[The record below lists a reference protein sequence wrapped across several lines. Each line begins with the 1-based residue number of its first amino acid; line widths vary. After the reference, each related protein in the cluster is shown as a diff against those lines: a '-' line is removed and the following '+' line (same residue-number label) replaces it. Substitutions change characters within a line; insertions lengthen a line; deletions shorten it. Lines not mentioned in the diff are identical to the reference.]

1 MMPATFTEPEQIP
14 MRPRTFLPA
23 AILVLLAGALPLA
36 SGHAADQMK
45 PADREA
51 IEQVIHDYLIKHP
64 EVVIEALKAGQEA
77 EKAQEAAEAKAEIA
91 KRRDEILNDPTSP
104 VGGNPKGDVTIVEF
118 FDYRCPYCKQMEPGL
133 EALIKEDPNLRIVYK
148 EFPILGPDS
157 LIASRV
163 ALAAARQ
170 GNDKYLRFHA
180 AMMST
185 KGQINEAVI
194 LKTAEDA
201 GLDMTR
207 IKADMNSPEIE
218 ALIKKNYSLADGLDI
233 KGTPALIIGDT
244 MTPGA
249 VDVATL
255 RKLVADARKS

>member
-1 MMPATFTEPEQIP
+1 MMGAILTHPEKSP
-14 MRPRTFLPA
+14 MIPRTFLPLA
-23 AILVLLAGALPLA
+23 LAILLAGAVPLA
-36 SGHAADQMK
+36 SGHAADTMK
-45 PADREA
+45 PADRAA
-51 IEQVIHDYLIKHP
+51 IEQVIHDYLLKHP

-77 EKAQEAAEAKAEIA
+77 EKAREAAEAKAEIA
-91 KRRDEILNDPTSP
+91 KRRDELLNDPASP

-133 EALIKEDPNLRIVYK
+133 EALLKEDPNLRVVYK

-157 LIASRV
+157 LVASRA
-163 ALAAARQ
+163 ALAAVRQ
-170 GNDKYLRFHA
+170 GNDKYLRFHTA
-180 AMMST
+180 LMNT

-194 LKTAEDA
+194 LKLAEDA
-201 GLDMTR
+201 GLDVAK
-207 IKADMNSPEIE
+207 IKTDMNSPEID
-218 ALIKKNYSLADGLDI
+218 ALIKKNYELADGLDI

-249 VDVATL
+249 ADVATL

>member
-1 MMPATFTEPEQIP
+1 MI
-14 MRPRTFLPA
+14 PRTFLMLA
-23 AILVLLAGALPLA
+23 LAMLLAGALPSA
-36 SGHAADQMK
+36 PGRAADAMK
-45 PADREA
+45 PAEREA
-51 IEQVIHDYLIKHP
+51 IEQVIHDYLLKHP
-64 EVVIEALKAGQEA
+64 EVVIEALRAGQEA
-77 EKAQEAAEAKAEIA
+77 EKAREAAEAKAEIA
-91 KRRDEILNDPTSP
+91 KRRDELLNDPTSP

-133 EALIKEDPNLRIVYK
+133 EALIKEDPKLRVVYK

-180 AMMST
+180 AMMNT

-194 LKTAEDA
+194 LKVAEDS
-201 GLDMTR
+201 GLDIAK
-207 IKADMNSPEIE
+207 IKADMKSPEIE
-218 ALIKKNYSLADGLDI
+218 ALIKKNYELADSLDI
-233 KGTPALIIGDT
+233 KGTPALIIGDS

-255 RKLVADARKS
+255 RKLVAEARKS

>member
-1 MMPATFTEPEQIP
+1 MI
-14 MRPRTFLPA
+14 PRTFLMLA
-23 AILVLLAGALPLA
+23 LAMLLAGALPSA
-36 SGHAADQMK
+36 PGRAADAMK
-45 PADREA
+45 PAEREA
-51 IEQVIHDYLIKHP
+51 IEQVIHDYLLKHP
-64 EVVIEALKAGQEA
+64 EVVIEALRAGQEA
-77 EKAQEAAEAKAEIA
+77 EKAREAAEAKAEIA
-91 KRRDEILNDPTSP
+91 KRRDELLNDPTSP

-133 EALIKEDPNLRIVYK
+133 EALIKEDPKLRVVYK

-194 LKTAEDA
+194 LKVAEDS
-201 GLDMTR
+201 GLDIAK
-207 IKADMNSPEIE
+207 IKADMKSPEIE
-218 ALIKKNYSLADGLDI
+218 ALIKKNYELADSLDI
-233 KGTPALIIGDT
+233 KGTPALIIGDS

-255 RKLVADARKS
+255 RKLVAEARKS

>member
-1 MMPATFTEPEQIP
+1 MMTLTLTHPEKFP
-14 MRPRTFLPA
+14 MISRTFLSLTLA
-23 AILVLLAGALPLA
+23 ALVASAIPLA
-36 SGHAADQMK
+36 SGRAADTMK
-45 PADREA
+45 PADRAA
-51 IEQVIHDYLIKHP
+51 IEQVIHDYLLKHP
-64 EVVIEALKAGQEA
+64 EIVIEALKAGQEA
-77 EKAQEAAEAKAEIA
+77 EKAREAEQAKAEIA
-91 KRRDEILNDPTSP
+91 KRRDELLSDPASP

-133 EALIKEDPNLRIVYK
+133 EALLKEDPKLRVVYK

-170 GNDKYLRFHA
+170 GNEKYLRFHS
-180 AMMST
+180 AMMNA

-194 LKTAEDA
+194 LKVAEDS
-201 GLDMTR
+201 GLDVAK

-218 ALIKKNYSLADGLDI
+218 ALIKKNYELADGLDI
-233 KGTPALIIGDT
+233 KGTPALIVGDT